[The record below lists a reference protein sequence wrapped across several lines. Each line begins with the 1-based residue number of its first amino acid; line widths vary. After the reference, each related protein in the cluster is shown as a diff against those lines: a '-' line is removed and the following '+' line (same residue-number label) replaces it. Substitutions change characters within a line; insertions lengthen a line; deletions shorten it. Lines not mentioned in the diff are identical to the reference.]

1 MTRYRNPDA
10 CLPLTPAMFQ
20 VLIAL
25 ADGEKHGYA
34 VLKEVARRTDG
45 RVTLSPGTLYA
56 ILRRFVAEGI
66 VVESEE
72 RPDPALDDER
82 RRYYGMTDFGRA
94 VAHAEARRME
104 TALGMARAKSLI
116 PRSRLV

>member
-1 MTRYRNPDA
+1 
-10 CLPLTPAMFQ
+10 MFE

-45 RVTLSPGTLYA
+45 RVKLSPGTLYA
-56 ILRRFVAEGI
+56 ILRRFVAEGV
-66 VVESEE
+66 VVESVA

-82 RRYYGMTDFGRA
+82 RRYYAMTDFGRA

-104 TALGMARAKSLI
+104 TVLGMARAKSLI
-116 PRSRLV
+116 PRSRPA

>member
-1 MTRYRNPDA
+1 MTRRRVPEE
-10 CLPLTPAMFQ
+10 CLPLTPAMFE

-45 RVTLSPGTLYA
+45 HVKLSPGTLYA
-56 ILRRFVAEGI
+56 ILRRFVAEGV
-66 VVESEE
+66 VVESVA

-82 RRYYGMTDFGRA
+82 RRYYAMTDFGRA

-116 PRSRLV
+116 PRSRPA

>member
-1 MTRYRNPDA
+1 MTRRRLPEE
-10 CLPLTPAMFQ
+10 CLPLTPAMFE

-45 RVTLSPGTLYA
+45 HVKLSPGTLYA
-56 ILRRFVAEGI
+56 ILRRFVAEGV
-66 VVESEE
+66 VVESVA

-82 RRYYGMTDFGRA
+82 RRYYAMTDFGRA

-116 PRSRLV
+116 PRSRPA